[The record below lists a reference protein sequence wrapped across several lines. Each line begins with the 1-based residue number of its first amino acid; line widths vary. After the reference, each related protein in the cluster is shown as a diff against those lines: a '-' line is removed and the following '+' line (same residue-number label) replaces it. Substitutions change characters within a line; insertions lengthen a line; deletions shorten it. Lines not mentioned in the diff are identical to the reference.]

1 MCGGF
6 LVHTMKHCKRY
17 PLHMRVYVYRT
28 REITSVRNAE
38 NEPYKNGRLPCGR
51 NYGNAIASYLRNEA
65 IIRKTPNSF
74 WSQQDTKSVSMSS
87 LSLSCVSRR

>member
-1 MCGGF
+1 MSTQGGYVCAIIADSLMWWLF
-6 LVHTMKHCKRY
+6 GKRY

-28 REITSVRNAE
+28 REITNAE
-38 NEPYKNGRLPCGR
+38 KNGRLPCGR
-51 NYGNAIASYLRNEA
+51 KYGNAIASYLRNEA
-65 IIRKTPNSF
+65 IKTPNSF